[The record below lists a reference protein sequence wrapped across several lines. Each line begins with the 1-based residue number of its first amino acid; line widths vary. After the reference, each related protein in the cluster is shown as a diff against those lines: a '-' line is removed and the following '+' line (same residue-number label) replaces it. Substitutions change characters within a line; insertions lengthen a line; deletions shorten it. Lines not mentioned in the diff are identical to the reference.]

1 MAGTIVADDIQH
13 STAGS
18 VGTEYVVQGSAKAWL
33 NYDGTVATPTA
44 RDSFNHSSIT
54 DNANADHTITHIN
67 GFATATDYLAIGT
80 GGYTSNGGA
89 GGHIGFDR
97 ISTNGNETAPT
108 STTRRVSH
116 QVTSTIDEQKYA
128 SLMFLG
134 DLA

>member
-18 VGTEYVVQGSAKAWL
+18 VGTEYVVSGSAKAWV
-33 NYDGTVATPTA
+33 NYDGTTTPSV

-54 DNANADHTITHIN
+54 DNANADHTITHTN
-67 GFATATDYLAIGT
+67 AFATATDYLAIGT
-80 GGYTSNGGA
+80 GGYTANGAA

-97 ISTNGNETAPT
+97 IGTNGNETVPT
-108 STTRRVSH
+108 STTRRVTH
-116 QVTSTIDEQKYA
+116 QVGTGLDEQKYA
-128 SLMFLG
+128 SLMFFG